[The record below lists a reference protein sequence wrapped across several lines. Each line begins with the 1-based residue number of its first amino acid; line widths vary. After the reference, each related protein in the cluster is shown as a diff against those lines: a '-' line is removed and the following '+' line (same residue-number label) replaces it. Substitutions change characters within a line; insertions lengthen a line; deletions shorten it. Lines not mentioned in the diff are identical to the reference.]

1 MVEDRPIDDGNHS
14 GLPDGDEDRLRFQ
27 TLWII
32 LSAKPLSSPGETT
45 VSGLYRGPARHL
57 LTRVRL
63 VGVIGYQL
71 NTDSWYRIL
80 RVNGLFR
87 RSKRPNSVRRT
98 HPNVPGRPCCSGTGM
113 EVVSNRCVRDIDVT
127 DWYKQNRPEAPTYSF
142 SLGGCTT
149 SPRDRTNCTPF
160 S

>member
-32 LSAKPLSSPGETT
+32 LSAKPPSSPGETT

-71 NTDSWYRIL
+71 NTDWWYRIL
-80 RVNGLFR
+80 RVNGLFAGRNARIRFEERIPTSRVGHVVQGPVWKSSQPVRPRYR
-87 RSKRPNSVRRT
+87 RNRLVQTEQAGRSDLFFPPWWLYDLPKRP
-98 HPNVPGRPCCSGTGM
+98 
-113 EVVSNRCVRDIDVT
+113 D
-127 DWYKQNRPEAPTYSF
+127 
-142 SLGGCTT
+142 
-149 SPRDRTNCTPF
+149 
-160 S
+160 